1 MKTFISKVRNLKQRA
16 DELRA
21 AMEKAPST
29 IAEIRESMA
38 ATAGQL
44 HQLRTEVQ
52 SSVAGLK
59 LDGAERMSQA
69 LQEINTNLEVFLQ
82 AGFEVNGVDL
92 EISPVQR
99 LLVHLRKLEDVHP
112 SQFRSLLN
120 TQQQRKTVHALLTAL
135 VQAQQMADKV
145 EFAHLDYDE
154 LIVGL
159 GPIPSIR
166 ICWRAEEIFEAEPLA
181 TPAAAASSAAPAPS
195 MSSSFGQSS
204 FFERRSSQPA
214 AAATP
219 PFAAAPTFTSQA
231 AEPAPSEPVSGDWK
245 RDELERFKKDP
256 HFSKYR
262 R

>member
-1 MKTFISKVRNLKQRA
+1 MKTFISKVKNLKQRA
-16 DELRA
+16 EDLRA
-21 AMEKAPST
+21 AMEKAPAT
-29 IAEIRESMA
+29 IAEIRESVA

-69 LQEINTNLEVFLQ
+69 LQEINTNLDVFLQ

-120 TQQQRKTVHALLTAL
+120 THQQRKTVHALLTAL
-135 VQAQQMADKV
+135 VQAQRMADKV

-166 ICWRAEEIFEAEPLA
+166 ICWHAEEIFEAEHLA
-181 TPAAAASSAAPAPS
+181 TPVVAPAPS
-195 MSSSFGQSS
+195 TTSAFGQSS
-204 FFERRSSQPA
+204 FFEKRSSQPA

-219 PFAAAPTFTSQA
+219 SFAATPSPGQTD
-231 AEPAPSEPVSGDWK
+231 EPARSEPLSGDWK
-245 RDELERFKKDP
+245 RDTLERFKKDP